1 MTLKRTFL
9 IWWAF
14 FWKMLLLWLICGFL
28 VEIVEYNLSTWEVDY
43 DIANYIIW
51 LVEFMSISTTSI
63 FVIRHTLKKK
73 YTGFTIRSV
82 NGEQV

>member
-1 MTLKRTFL
+1 MTLKRTL
-9 IWWAF
+9 SVWWAF
-14 FWKMLLLWLICGFL
+14 FWKMFLLWLICGFL
-28 VEIVEYNLSTWEVDY
+28 VEIVEYNLSVWDVDY

-51 LVEFMSISTTSI
+51 LVEFVYISSTS
-63 FVIRHTLKKK
+63 FLVMRHTLKKK